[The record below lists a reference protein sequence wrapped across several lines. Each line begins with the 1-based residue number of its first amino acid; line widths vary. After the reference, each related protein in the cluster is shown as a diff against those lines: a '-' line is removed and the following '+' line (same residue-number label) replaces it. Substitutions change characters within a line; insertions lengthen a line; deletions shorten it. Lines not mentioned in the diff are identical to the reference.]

1 MKNAIIIFISCLLF
15 ACHSSNKRIEKAL
28 NLSGNNRGELEK
40 VLLYYSQNPRDSL
53 KLKATHFLVSNMPKH
68 MSLDSN
74 QLVALHHQIEKFL
87 NNSTTEDSIKHA
99 IAHYRL
105 NNDAVYQDI
114 ERINAEYLIKNIEY
128 AFEIWERTPW
138 HQQFTFDEFCEYVLP
153 YKYAEYQVLDDWR
166 DTLANKYNRK
176 MNSLIEN
183 DETSSSIYHIGKL
196 INREINEKIN
206 VNLADVKLKFGSSF
220 YTASLL
226 YRLPFGDCDEYT
238 SLILATMRS
247 LGVPAMTDFIPQW
260 GHLPSGGHR
269 WVVLLNNDGRHLPI
283 PHIHQNPGDVFF
295 PMHKIPKVYRSVYS
309 VVPERE
315 RYVENAAYVYDQ
327 QTLFHKDVT
336 SEYVPVT
343 DLVVP
348 ISDTKIKDD
357 YAYISCF
364 SYGYWNIVD
373 FGKIKSGKAC
383 FYQMGRNVV
392 YLIMGY
398 NGEDLIPISEP
409 FLLDN
414 QGRINLFKPNEDSLR
429 TITIRRKYP
438 RKEQTAVME
447 NRMLDC
453 RIQATNEDMEYWA
466 TYYWIEDQNYP
477 DRIAIHA
484 PKKYRYWRFIGG
496 HSFFMN
502 LAEFQLLCRDSEQP
516 ITGKIIGS
524 EHIYKNNPEW
534 SHEKAFDGD
543 WLTFF
548 HASNEDT
555 EQWVGLDLGEPK
567 QVDYVRC
574 VARSDDNGIHYGD
587 LYELVYWSD
596 GKWHSLGQ
604 QIASE
609 RFLTFEC
616 VPDNAL
622 LLLRNLT
629 RGKEERIF
637 IYRDNM
643 QSWL

>member
-1 MKNAIIIFISCLLF
+1 M
-15 ACHSSNKRIEKAL
+15 
-28 NLSGNNRGELEK
+28 EK
-40 VLLYYSQNPRDSL
+40 VLFFYSQNPQDSL
-53 KLKATHFLVSNMPKH
+53 KLKAAHFLISNMPRH

-74 QLVALHHQIEKFL
+74 LLVSLHQQIEDLL
-87 NNSTTEDSIKHA
+87 NNGVLKDSIKHA
-99 IAHYRL
+99 IIRYHFNEDIVYR
-105 NNDAVYQDI
+105 DI
-114 ERINAEYLIKNIEY
+114 DRIRADYLIKSIDR
-128 AFEIWERTPW
+128 AFEVWGRTPW

-166 DTLANKYNRK
+166 DTLASKYNRK
-176 MNSLIEN
+176 MNSLAEN
-183 DETSSSIYHIGKL
+183 DETSLSIYHIGKL

-206 VNLADVKLKFGSSF
+206 VNLTSGKLKFGSSF

-238 SLILATMRS
+238 SLILATLRS
-247 LGVPAMTDFIPQW
+247 HGVPAVIDFIPQW
-260 GHLPSGGHR
+260 GHLPGGAHR

-295 PMHKIPKVYRSVYS
+295 PMHKIPKVYRSVYG
-309 VVPERE
+309 VIPERE
-315 RYVENAAYVYDQ
+315 RYVEKATYVYDP

-336 SEYVPVT
+336 SEYVPVM

-348 ISDTKIKDD
+348 VSDKKIKDD
-357 YAYISCF
+357 YAYITCF
-364 SYGYWNIVD
+364 SYGYWNIID
-373 FGKIKSGKAC
+373 FGKIKSGKAY
-383 FYQMGRNVV
+383 FSQMGKDVV
-392 YLIMGY
+392 YLVMGY
-398 NGEDLIPISEP
+398 DGENLIPISEP
-409 FLLDN
+409 FLLDK
-414 QGRINLFKPNEDSLR
+414 QGRINYFKPNEDSLC

-438 RKEQTAVME
+438 RKEQTALME

-453 RIQATNEDMEYWA
+453 RIQATNDDMKYWA

-496 HSFFMN
+496 RSFFMN
-502 LAEFQLLCRDSEQP
+502 IAEFQLLRCDSEQP
-516 ITGKIIGS
+516 IKGKIIGS
-524 EHIYKNNPEW
+524 EHIYKNNSEW

-587 LYELVYWSD
+587 LYELVYWSA
-596 GKWHSLGQ
+596 GKWQSLGQ
-604 QIASE
+604 QIAGE
-609 RFLTFEC
+609 RYLTFER

-637 IYRDNM
+637 IYRDGR